1 MKRNCWWRPCARSAA
16 NCLGIFIDKFP
27 FAFQA
32 TSFGLDP
39 NLSSRPAHFPIP
51 QLTHTMGH
59 TRWLTKLQNRWSR
72 FALLWFLVAFSQ
84 LAPRVLTFD
93 LSIDSGRKAAQS
105 NHHGIFWNSRRW
117 VVARGATFYRPKW
130 TSINFPYFDKTRP
143 NKRPDRIELERF
155 WIERFNNYRTVYRH
169 ITFDW
174 IQVIYFQFSSYPCHR
189 GLWFAFV
196 RTSFW
201 LSATVTWHLTCSPT
215 LSRLSTRSDISGY
228 SWSDQRAR

>member
-1 MKRNCWWRPCARSAA
+1 MLPRTAPIRTLVRV
-16 NCLGIFIDKFP
+16 D
-27 FAFQA
+27 
-32 TSFGLDP
+32 SFK
-39 NLSSRPAHFPIP
+39 IC
-51 QLTHTMGH
+51 T
-59 TRWLTKLQNRWSR
+59 
-72 FALLWFLVAFSQ
+72 
-84 LAPRVLTFD
+84 
-93 LSIDSGRKAAQS
+93 AQS

-143 NKRPDRIELERF
+143 NKRPDRIDLERF

-228 SWSDQRAR
+228 SWSDQRARWGRGRCQLAVKSIQSAGRIFAADVDAKWWSV